1 MRMKTKIETNAV
13 TKMNMGLEN
22 ERMTKLPPLDG
33 PQRDVTGPSS
43 PGKSPLNGKC
53 FAETRQP
60 NPLAV
65 KPNKSPS
72 RQIKVKKC
80 II

>member
-43 PGKSPLNGKC
+43 PGKSPLNR
-53 FAETRQP
+53 ENVSP
-60 NPLAV
+60 
-65 KPNKSPS
+65 KPDN
-72 RQIKVKKC
+72 RTHLQ
-80 II
+80 